1 MRPAPRR
8 PGNSSTWSVIRAPA
22 ESTSQKTGS
31 SCRSACSVS
40 RTIFSTVRAP
50 HEPAFT
56 VGSLAMT
63 HTGRPSTRPTPV
75 TTPSAGRSSARLL
88 ASSPSSTNESLSRS
102 DARRSRTNSL
112 PCAASLSPTL
122 ARLPASARPVRR
134 ASSSVGPSGGR
145 LVDSAPGRS
154 VTPSTLSRATYR
166 EHRHVV
172 VHRLR
177 GEVTRR
183 LEQVLAQHA
192 GGHAGV
198 APQRVGDA
206 LLAEDLLAVAHLGE
220 TVGVEQQQVAH
231 IEGDLSAVVAPVG
244 VEHEQRSGRPQGPH
258 LAVVPQPRGRV
269 PGRGEAQR
277 AAVGVEQD
285 HH

>member
-22 ESTSQKTGS
+22 ESTNQKTGS

-88 ASSPSSTNESLSRS
+88 AS
-102 DARRSRTNSL
+102 
-112 PCAASLSPTL
+112 
-122 ARLPASARPVRR
+122 ARPVRR
-134 ASSSVGPSGGR
+134 ASLSVGPSGGR
-145 LVDSAPGRS
+145 LVDSEPGRS
-154 VTPSTLSRATYR
+154 VTPSPLSRATDR

-177 GEVTRR
+177 GEVARR

-206 LLAEDLLAVAHLGE
+206 LLAEDLLAVAHLG
-220 TVGVEQQQVAH
+220 
-231 IEGDLSAVVAPVG
+231 
-244 VEHEQRSGRPQGPH
+244 
-258 LAVVPQPRGRV
+258 
-269 PGRGEAQR
+269 
-277 AAVGVEQD
+277 
-285 HH
+285 